1 MEEIFGD
8 QIMSIK
14 NPYLGR
20 SLSPAKDYF
29 NAGVK
34 ATVQYLEG
42 ECLNHTPPNAEVV
55 MSDLLYFDV
64 EAGVFRYKHR
74 LDCPDCMAKVHEE
87 LGI

>member
-1 MEEIFGD
+1 
-8 QIMSIK
+8 MSIK
-14 NPYLGR
+14 NPYHPNADR
-20 SLSPAKDYF
+20 SDNPYVEVERYLAF
-29 NAGVK
+29 NEGVK
-34 ATVQYLEG
+34 AAVQYLEG

-74 LDCPDCMAKVHEE
+74 LDCPDCMKQIREE